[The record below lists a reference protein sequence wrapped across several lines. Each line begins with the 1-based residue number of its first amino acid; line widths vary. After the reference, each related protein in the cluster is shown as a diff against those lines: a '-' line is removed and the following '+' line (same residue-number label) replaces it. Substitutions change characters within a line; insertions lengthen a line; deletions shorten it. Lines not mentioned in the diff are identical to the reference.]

1 MTNTNLINT
10 FNKIFYDN
18 VINADK
24 EIRNNLKDI
33 IAFCKLVKSSK
44 DAKNLNQFL
53 INSELNYLVET
64 YEEKLKD
71 GSIKVKSKL
80 VRTGSFKNY
89 LTFIYNI
96 ADNSEIL
103 INDFMKSKNKV
114 STLSGLS
121 SFINDIKNPKNK
133 ETKNKSKK
141 VSTSTSVQKDE
152 NESEVKPNL
161 ETISK
166 SLTIDDFKEMFNFYD
181 MAYLNDI
188 QTCLENV
195 KASKLNEKLNT
206 KKAVNG

>member
-1 MTNTNLINT
+1 MTNTNLIKT

-24 EIRNNLKDI
+24 EIRNNLNDI
-33 IAFCKLVKSSK
+33 IAFCKLVKASK
-44 DAKNLNQFL
+44 DAKNLNEFL

-71 GSIKVKSKL
+71 GSMKLKSKL

-89 LTFIYNI
+89 LSFIYNI

-103 INDFMKSKNKV
+103 TNNFMASKNKV

-141 VSTSTSVQKDE
+141 VSTSTSVEKE
-152 NESEVKPNL
+152 ESEL
-161 ETISK
+161 ETNLNNIAK
-166 SLTIDDFKEMFNFYD
+166 NLTVDDFKLIFNSYD
-181 MAYLNDI
+181 ISFLNDI

-195 KASKLNEKLNT
+195 KSLKMNDVNNKT
-206 KKAVNG
+206 KKAVNS

>member
-1 MTNTNLINT
+1 MSNTKLIKT

-24 EIRNNLKDI
+24 EIRDNLSDI
-33 IAFCKLVKSSK
+33 IAFCKLVKASK
-44 DAKNLNQFL
+44 EAKSLNQFL

-71 GSIKVKSKL
+71 GSIKIKSKL
-80 VRTGSFKNY
+80 VRSGSFKNY

-103 INDFMKSKNKV
+103 NNDFMKSKNKV

-133 ETKNKSKK
+133 EAKNKSKK
-141 VSTSTSVQKDE
+141 VSTSTSVEKE
-152 NESEVKPNL
+152 ESEL
-161 ETISK
+161 ETNLNEIAK
-166 SLTIDDFKEMFNFYD
+166 NLTVDDFKLIFNSYD
-181 MAYLNDI
+181 IAFLNEI
-188 QTCLENV
+188 QNCLDNV
-195 KASKLNEKLNT
+195 KAFKLSEIKNP

>member
-1 MTNTNLINT
+1 MSNTKLIKT

-24 EIRNNLKDI
+24 EIRDNLSDI
-33 IAFCKLVKSSK
+33 IAFCKLVKASK
-44 DAKNLNQFL
+44 EAKSLNQFL

-71 GSIKVKSKL
+71 GSIKIKSKL
-80 VRTGSFKNY
+80 VRSGSFKNY

-103 INDFMKSKNKV
+103 TNDFMKSKNKV

-133 ETKNKSKK
+133 EAKNKSKK
-141 VSTSTSVQKDE
+141 VSTSTSVEKE
-152 NESEVKPNL
+152 ESEL
-161 ETISK
+161 ETNLNEIAKNLS
-166 SLTIDDFKEMFNFYD
+166 IDDFKLIFNSYD
-181 MAYLNDI
+181 IAFLNEI
-188 QTCLENV
+188 QNCLDNV
-195 KASKLNEKLNT
+195 KAFKLSEIKNP

>member
-1 MTNTNLINT
+1 MSNTKLIKT

-24 EIRNNLKDI
+24 EIRDNLSDI
-33 IAFCKLVKSSK
+33 IAFCKLVKASK
-44 DAKNLNQFL
+44 EAKSLNQFL

-71 GSIKVKSKL
+71 GSIKIKSKL
-80 VRTGSFKNY
+80 VRSGSFKNY

-103 INDFMKSKNKV
+103 NNDFMKSKNKV

-133 ETKNKSKK
+133 EAKNKSKK
-141 VSTSTSVQKDE
+141 VSTSTSVEKE
-152 NESEVKPNL
+152 ESEL
-161 ETISK
+161 ETNLNEIAK
-166 SLTIDDFKEMFNFYD
+166 NLTVDDFKLIFNSYD
-181 MAYLNDI
+181 IAFLNEI
-188 QTCLENV
+188 QNCLDNV
-195 KASKLNEKLNT
+195 KAFKLSEIKNP
-206 KKAVNG
+206 KKAVNS

>member
-1 MTNTNLINT
+1 MSNTKLIKT

-24 EIRNNLKDI
+24 EIRDNLNDI
-33 IAFCKLVKSSK
+33 IAFCKLVKASK
-44 DAKNLNQFL
+44 EAKSLNEFL

-71 GSIKVKSKL
+71 GSIKLKSKL
-80 VRTGSFKNY
+80 VRSGSFKNY

-96 ADNSEIL
+96 ADNAEIL
-103 INDFMKSKNKV
+103 TNDFMKSKNKV

-133 ETKNKSKK
+133 EAKNKSKK
-141 VSTSTSVQKDE
+141 VSTSTSVEKEESDLE
-152 NESEVKPNL
+152 NPLKVNPKNL
-161 ETISK
+161 S
-166 SLTIDDFKEMFNFYD
+166 IDDFKLMFKSYD
-181 MAYLNDI
+181 LAFLNDI
-188 QTCLENV
+188 QNCLENV
-195 KASKLNEKLNT
+195 KASKFNEQLNS

>member
-1 MTNTNLINT
+1 MSNTNLIKT

-24 EIRNNLKDI
+24 EIRDNLKDI
-33 IAFCKLVKSSK
+33 ISFCKLVKASK
-44 DAKNLNQFL
+44 DAKKLNEFL

-71 GSIKVKSKL
+71 GSIKLKSKL
-80 VRTGSFKNY
+80 VRSGSFKNY

-96 ADNSEIL
+96 ADNAEIL
-103 INDFMKSKNKV
+103 NNDFMKSKNKV

-141 VSTSTSVQKDE
+141 VSTSTSVEKDE
-152 NESEVKPNL
+152 SEL
-161 ETISK
+161 ETNLNELANKLDVDS
-166 SLTIDDFKEMFNFYD
+166 FKLIFQ
-181 MAYLNDI
+181 AYEVGFLNEI
-188 QTCLENV
+188 QTVLDNV
-195 KASKLNEKLNT
+195 KKSKVNEILVNN
-206 KKAVNG
+206 KKASNG

>member
-1 MTNTNLINT
+1 MSNTNLINT

-24 EIRNNLKDI
+24 EIRNNLNDI
-33 IAFCKLVKSSK
+33 IAFCKLVKASK
-44 DAKNLNQFL
+44 DAKNLNEFL

-71 GSIKVKSKL
+71 GSLKLKSKL

-141 VSTSTSVQKDE
+141 VSTATSVEKDE
-152 NESEVKPNL
+152 SEL
-161 ETISK
+161 ET
-166 SLTIDDFKEMFNFYD
+166 N
-181 MAYLNDI
+181 LNDI
-188 QTCLENV
+188 AKNLTIEDFKLVFNSYDVSFLNEIQNCLENV
-195 KASKLNEKLNT
+195 KASKFNKKLNN

>member
-1 MTNTNLINT
+1 MSNTKLIKT

-24 EIRNNLKDI
+24 EIRDNLNDI
-33 IAFCKLVKSSK
+33 IAFCKLVKASK
-44 DAKNLNQFL
+44 EAKSLNEFL

-71 GSIKVKSKL
+71 GSIKLKSKL
-80 VRTGSFKNY
+80 VRSGSFKNY

-96 ADNSEIL
+96 ADNAEIL
-103 INDFMKSKNKV
+103 TNDFMKSKNKV

-133 ETKNKSKK
+133 EAKNKSKK
-141 VSTSTSVQKDE
+141 VSTSTSVDKE
-152 NESEVKPNL
+152 ESDL
-161 ETISK
+161 ETNLNEIAKNLS
-166 SLTIDDFKEMFNFYD
+166 IDDFKLIFNSYD
-181 MAYLNDI
+181 IAFLNEI
-188 QTCLENV
+188 QNCLDNV
-195 KASKLNEKLNT
+195 KAFKLSEIKNP

>member
-1 MTNTNLINT
+1 MTNTNLIKT

-33 IAFCKLVKSSK
+33 IAFCKLVKASK
-44 DAKNLNQFL
+44 DAKNLNEFL

-71 GSIKVKSKL
+71 GSIKLKSKL
-80 VRTGSFKNY
+80 VRSGSFKNY

-96 ADNSEIL
+96 ANNADIL
-103 INDFMKSKNKV
+103 LNDFVKSDNKV

-121 SFINDIKNPKNK
+121 SFINDAKNPKNK
-133 ETKNKSKK
+133 EAKNKSKK
-141 VSTSTSVQKDE
+141 VSTSTSVEKDE
-152 NESEVKPNL
+152 NQL
-161 ETISK
+161 ETNLNDIAK
-166 SLTIDDFKEMFNFYD
+166 TLTVEDFKLVFNSYD
-181 MAYLNDI
+181 ISFLNEI

-195 KASKLNEKLNT
+195 KASKFNEKLNN
-206 KKAVNG
+206 KKASNG